1 VTKVS
6 VLREPPERPRAF
18 GRRDAVRLIFSALLI
33 VVALGVGVVVDL
45 APTNPGYSV
54 GVKAPTAI
62 LAPRDAVIPN
72 AVETKADQDS
82 NSRLVQPAY
91 DYTLPRAQSIAAVQ
105 VADLQLALR
114 PIDDAFALSKTP
126 DARRTALQAAL
137 QTALPSLSSD
147 NRATLLTLDAARWLI
162 VEQAAESGL
171 LAGEAIEIRDTDL
184 AAGQT
189 ALAHEYIPTS
199 PALTGAEQQL
209 AEAIITPLFVAN
221 STYSQ
226 TLTQQARDQAVA
238 GTPTHTDSIK
248 AGEIIVDQNHQ
259 ITESDM
265 IKIRYYGLDKSA
277 VGWGKAGAWML
288 LGTLVAATLL
298 AWLWRFRPEYWH
310 RGRTVTLI
318 GLIFVVS
325 VLALKLPGGRAWLPY
340 VMPTAAAGMLLTL
353 LLDAGVG
360 IVMVAMLAV
369 LAGPVSGSSAEV
381 SAYVL
386 LGGFA
391 GILAIGKG
399 ERQHFFIQA
408 GLAVAITE
416 IAVVG
421 AFGLLGQH
429 DTAGV
434 LQLSAAA
441 TGGAMIS
448 TVVTLGSFA
457 LLGNL
462 FGILTASQLLELA
475 NPSQPLLRRLLIE
488 TPGTYHHSLMV
499 GNLAERAASAI
510 GADPLLCRAAAYYHD
525 IGKLANP
532 LAFIENQASG
542 DNIHDHLDP
551 EDSATILKQ
560 HVRDGIDL
568 AYKARLPKPLIA
580 FIPQHHGTAIMGF
593 FYGKAR
599 EAAAAPFGGESQPA
613 GRAAADG
620 VDQHRFRH
628 GGPRPQSREAAI
640 LMLADGV
647 EASVRS
653 LSSRDEATIR
663 AMVGQIVQE
672 RLADGQLNECELTIR
687 DVDKI
692 REAFVGQL
700 LGMYHQRIAYPQNKV
715 VEPGTPG
722 APGAE

>member
-1 VTKVS
+1 MTKVS
-6 VLREPPERPRAF
+6 VSREPHERPRAF

-189 ALAHEYIPTS
+189 SLAHEYIPTS